1 MRTVYG
7 WLRLAVV
14 WEWAMYKSLFRWML
28 RRYDV
33 PAGATSY
40 AYVDVVNVLLWAFI
54 GGSAVELVALHLA
67 LPWEGVRLA
76 ADVLGIWGL
85 VWMLGLAGSYRVFP
99 HLLENER
106 LTVRLGHNHAFT
118 VPLAQVLTA
127 RVKERGLEAS
137 RAVQLDD
144 GVLSV
149 VLVSRTNVDVVL
161 AEPVTFVVRGRPQQ
175 VRELRFFADDAK
187 ALVRDLRAAIPAR

>member
-1 MRTVYG
+1 MATLYG

-14 WEWAMYKSLFRWML
+14 WEWAMYRSLFRWL
-28 RRYDV
+28 TRRYDV

-40 AYVDVVNVLLWAFI
+40 SYVGVVNVLLWAFI
-54 GGSAVELVALHLA
+54 GGSTVELVGLHVA
-67 LPWEGVRLA
+67 LPWETARLV

-99 HLLENER
+99 HLLDEDR
-106 LTVRLGHNHAFT
+106 LRVRLGHNHAFSI
-118 VPLAQVLTA
+118 PLDQVA
-127 RVKERGLEAS
+127 SVRVKERGLERS
-137 RAVQLDD
+137 RAVQLAD

-161 AEPVTFVVRGRPQQ
+161 TGPITLSVKGQPCEVGEVR
-175 VRELRFFADDAK
+175 FYADDAK
-187 ALVRDLRAAIPAR
+187 ALVSTLRAAIPAR